1 MENLNEG
8 KKPNYMAELAE
19 IDKQSALVAMETKIS
34 ALEEMAKAKEARLEM
49 VNEDENLSELI
60 SKSAVK
66 EMRKDIKEINK
77 AKLKLEKLYEKA
89 SGNKPSKVIDED
101 MSELPDEIAAREKDA
116 IERDARKMEE
126 MVAPTMDDLDQM
138 FGSGDTVERDPATG
152 NPIEK
157 DDVEET
163 YRTYEEDEDGVK
175 EDMNE
180 LPDEIAAREKD
191 AIERD
196 ARRLEESNK
205 EEINRFR
212 KLAGLKIRN

>member
-8 KKPNYMAELAE
+8 KKIKSSYMAELAE

-89 SGNKPSKVIDED
+89 SGSKPSKVIDED

-116 IERDARKMEE
+116 IERDARKLEE
-126 MVAPTMDDLDQM
+126 
-138 FGSGDTVERDPATG
+138 E
-152 NPIEK
+152 
-157 DDVEET
+157 DVEET
-163 YRTYEEDEDGVK
+163 YSTPTYEEDDVEVS
-175 EDMNE
+175 EEMSE

>member
-8 KKPNYMAELAE
+8 KKIKSSYMAELAE

-89 SGNKPSKVIDED
+89 SGSKPSKVIDED

-116 IERDARKMEE
+116 IERDARKLEE
-126 MVAPTMDDLDQM
+126 
-138 FGSGDTVERDPATG
+138 E
-152 NPIEK
+152 
-157 DDVEET
+157 DVEET
-163 YRTYEEDEDGVK
+163 YSTPTYEEDDVEVS
-175 EDMNE
+175 EEMSE
-180 LPDEIAAREKD
+180 LPDVVAAREKYE
-191 AIERD
+191 IERD
-196 ARRLEESNK
+196 ARKLEESNN

>member
-1 MENLNEG
+1 MKNLNEG

-89 SGNKPSKVIDED
+89 SGSKPSKVIDED
-101 MSELPDEIAAREKDA
+101 MSELPDEIAAREKDQ
-116 IERDARKMEE
+116 IERDARRLEE
-126 MVAPTMDDLDQM
+126 
-138 FGSGDTVERDPATG
+138 E
-152 NPIEK
+152 
-157 DDVEET
+157 DVEET
-163 YRTYEEDEDGVK
+163 YSTPTYEEDDVEVS
-175 EDMNE
+175 EEMSE
-180 LPDEIAAREKD
+180 LPDVVAAREKYE
-191 AIERD
+191 IERD
-196 ARRLEESNK
+196 ARRLEESNN

>member
-1 MENLNEG
+1 MKNLNEE
-8 KKPNYMAELAE
+8 KKMKPSYMAELAE

-66 EMRKDIKEINK
+66 EMRRDIKEINK

-89 SGNKPSKVIDED
+89 SGSKPSKVID
-101 MSELPDEIAAREKDA
+101 
-116 IERDARKMEE
+116 
-126 MVAPTMDDLDQM
+126 
-138 FGSGDTVERDPATG
+138 
-152 NPIEK
+152 
-157 DDVEET
+157 
-163 YRTYEEDEDGVK
+163 

-191 AIERD
+191 QIERDARRLEEEEEVEETYSTSTYEEDDVEVSEEMSELPDEIAAREKYEIERD
-196 ARRLEESNK
+196 ARRLEESNN

>member
-8 KKPNYMAELAE
+8 KKIKSSYMAELAE

-89 SGNKPSKVIDED
+89 SGSKPSKVIDED
-101 MSELPDEIAAREKDA
+101 MSELPDEIAAREKDQ
-116 IERDARKMEE
+116 IERDARRLEE
-126 MVAPTMDDLDQM
+126 
-138 FGSGDTVERDPATG
+138 E
-152 NPIEK
+152 
-157 DDVEET
+157 DVEET

-175 EDMNE
+175 EEMSE
-180 LPDEIAAREKD
+180 LPDVVAAREKYE
-191 AIERD
+191 IERD
-196 ARRLEESNK
+196 ARRLEESNN

>member
-8 KKPNYMAELAE
+8 KKIKSSYMAELAE

-89 SGNKPSKVIDED
+89 SGSKPSKVIDED

-116 IERDARKMEE
+116 IERDARKLEE
-126 MVAPTMDDLDQM
+126 
-138 FGSGDTVERDPATG
+138 E
-152 NPIEK
+152 
-157 DDVEET
+157 DVEET
-163 YRTYEEDEDGVK
+163 YSISTYEEDDVEVS
-175 EDMNE
+175 EEMSE
-180 LPDEIAAREKD
+180 LPDVVAAREKYE
-191 AIERD
+191 IERD
-196 ARRLEESNK
+196 ARRLEESNN

>member
-1 MENLNEG
+1 MKNLNEG

-89 SGNKPSKVIDED
+89 SGSKPSKVIDED

-116 IERDARKMEE
+116 IERDARKLEE
-126 MVAPTMDDLDQM
+126 
-138 FGSGDTVERDPATG
+138 E
-152 NPIEK
+152 
-157 DDVEET
+157 DVEET
-163 YRTYEEDEDGVK
+163 YSTSTYEEDDVEVS
-175 EDMNE
+175 EEMSE
-180 LPDEIAAREKD
+180 LPDVVAAREKYE
-191 AIERD
+191 IERD
-196 ARRLEESNK
+196 ARRLEESNN

>member
-8 KKPNYMAELAE
+8 KKIKSSYMAELAE

-89 SGNKPSKVIDED
+89 SGSKPSKVIDED
-101 MSELPDEIAAREKDA
+101 MSELPDEIAAREKDQ
-116 IERDARKMEE
+116 IERDARRLEE
-126 MVAPTMDDLDQM
+126 
-138 FGSGDTVERDPATG
+138 E
-152 NPIEK
+152 
-157 DDVEET
+157 DVEET
-163 YRTYEEDEDGVK
+163 YSTPTYEEDDVEVS
-175 EDMNE
+175 EEMSE
-180 LPDEIAAREKD
+180 LPDVVAAREKYE
-191 AIERD
+191 IERD
-196 ARRLEESNK
+196 ARRLEESNN

>member
-8 KKPNYMAELAE
+8 KKIKSSYMAELAE

-89 SGNKPSKVIDED
+89 SGSKPSKVIDED
-101 MSELPDEIAAREKDA
+101 MSELPDEIAAREKDQ
-116 IERDARKMEE
+116 IERDARRLEE
-126 MVAPTMDDLDQM
+126 
-138 FGSGDTVERDPATG
+138 E
-152 NPIEK
+152 
-157 DDVEET
+157 DVEET
-163 YRTYEEDEDGVK
+163 YSTPTYEEDDLEVS
-175 EDMNE
+175 EEMSE
-180 LPDEIAAREKD
+180 LPDVVAAREKYE
-191 AIERD
+191 IERD
-196 ARRLEESNK
+196 ARRLEESNN